1 MVEHEAFDLGEI
13 SGSLGQA
20 PYMALMSCSQSREGL
35 GCMGSTSKKGIIK
48 KIGIMSEHR
57 IWPKKEPLYDH
68 VTQFFYF
75 KMHVL
80 YQILKIKKEQFF
92 PENEEAYL
100 FQGQWSNLEGF

>member
-1 MVEHEAFDLGEI
+1 VVEHEAFNLGEI
-13 SGSLGQA
+13 SGSLVQA

-35 GCMGSTSKKGIIK
+35 GCMDSTSKKGIIK

-75 KMHVL
+75 KNACIIPNTKN
-80 YQILKIKKEQFF
+80 QERTIF
-92 PENEEAYL
+92 P
-100 FQGQWSNLEGF
+100 GK